1 MVACPVCETD
11 NPLTAVECA
20 GCGKVLRR
28 PTEVP
33 GFAPPIDG
41 LEPTLQAAVD
51 APVERVPELE
61 QTALASRSLRVP
73 EGRLEVERTV
83 HETNGEAQN
92 WIAGPLE
99 LDRGREEDP
108 GPRAAP
114 PASRASPPRRAAP
127 NAACHSRSA
136 KPDRAEPRA
145 LEPPAD
151 RLTCQN
157 PRAIDSRRWSSGT
170 AARSSRPS

>member
-11 NPLTAVECA
+11 NPPIAVECA

-28 PTEVP
+28 ATEVP

-61 QTALASRSLRVP
+61 RTALASHSLRVP
-73 EGRLEVERTV
+73 EERLEVERTP
-83 HETNGEAQN
+83 HETNGAAQN
-92 WIAGPLE
+92 WTAGPLE

-108 GPRAAP
+108 EPRAAP
-114 PASRASPPRRAAP
+114 PIPPPDVARRQ
-127 NAACHSRSA
+127 
-136 KPDRAEPRA
+136 AEPV
-145 LEPPAD
+145 LCPACFA
-151 RLTCQN
+151 RV
-157 PRAIDSRRWSSGT
+157 
-170 AARSSRPS
+170 AAEARCAECGVPLPIRDA

>member
-1 MVACPVCETD
+1 MPACPVCETD

-20 GCGKVLRR
+20 DCGKVLRR

-61 QTALASRSLRVP
+61 QTALASRSLRAP
-73 EGRLEVERTV
+73 EERLEVERTPY
-83 HETNGEAQN
+83 ETNGAPPN
-92 WIAGPLE
+92 WSAGPLE

-108 GPRAAP
+108 DRRAAP
-114 PASRASPPRRAAP
+114 PIPPPDAPRRQGDAVLCPACFARVAP
-127 NAACHSRSA
+127 DARC
-136 KPDRAEPRA
+136 AECGVPLPIREA
-145 LEPPAD
+145 
-151 RLTCQN
+151 
-157 PRAIDSRRWSSGT
+157 
-170 AARSSRPS
+170 

>member
-1 MVACPVCETD
+1 MAACPVCETD

-51 APVERVPELE
+51 APDERV
-61 QTALASRSLRVP
+61 
-73 EGRLEVERTV
+73 EVERTP
-83 HETNGEAQN
+83 HETNGAAQN
-92 WIAGPLE
+92 WTAGPLE

-108 GPRAAP
+108 DPRAAP
-114 PASRASPPRRAAP
+114 PLPP
-127 NAACHSRSA
+127 
-136 KPDRAEPRA
+136 PDAEPRQIDVV
-145 LEPPAD
+145 LCPACFA
-151 RLTCQN
+151 RV
-157 PRAIDSRRWSSGT
+157 
-170 AARSSRPS
+170 AAEARCAECGVPLPVRDA

>member
-1 MVACPVCETD
+1 MASCPVCETD

-51 APVERVPELE
+51 APDERVPDLE
-61 QTALASRSLRVP
+61 QTALASRSLRAP
-73 EGRLEVERTV
+73 EERLEVERTP
-83 HETNGEAQN
+83 HETNGAAQN
-92 WIAGPLE
+92 WTAGPLE

-108 GPRAAP
+108 DPRAAP
-114 PASRASPPRRAAP
+114 PIPP
-127 NAACHSRSA
+127 
-136 KPDRAEPRA
+136 PDAEPRQIDVV
-145 LEPPAD
+145 LCPACFA
-151 RLTCQN
+151 RV
-157 PRAIDSRRWSSGT
+157 
-170 AARSSRPS
+170 AAEARCAECGVPLPVRDA

>member
-1 MVACPVCETD
+1 MAACPVCETD

-41 LEPTLQAAVD
+41 LEPTLQAAVA

-73 EGRLEVERTV
+73 EERVEVERTV

-92 WIAGPLE
+92 WIAARRK

-108 GPRAAP
+108 GPRGSLPIP
-114 PASRASPPRRAAP
+114 P
-127 NAACHSRSA
+127 
-136 KPDRAEPRA
+136 PDAEPRQ
-145 LEPPAD
+145 LEVVLCPACFA
-151 RLTCQN
+151 RV
-157 PRAIDSRRWSSGT
+157 
-170 AARSSRPS
+170 AAEARCAECGVPLPIREA